1 MYQDI
6 LKKNFWKN
14 KKILVTGHTGFKGG
28 WLCMFLHFLGCKV
41 SGYGLNPTGTN
52 NFFNSVKIKKIL
64 KNDFR
69 KNIQNLKDL
78 EKSISLSKPEVIFH
92 LAAQSSVIESFR
104 DSNNTV
110 LTNVIGTANIL
121 ELAKKFKFIKSIIII
136 TTDKVYQNY
145 NKLKYF
151 DEKSQLG
158 GDDIYSG
165 SKACCELLVHSYRKS
180 FFKNSKCNIAT
191 VRAGNC
197 FGGGD
202 WTPDRI
208 VKDILEN
215 FYDNKYL
222 ILRNPNA
229 TRPWQHVLE
238 PLFGYLVLAQ
248 KLSSKSGKDYAEAW
262 NFGPSLKQNMKVINL
277 AKIFLKKMN
286 SKSNIL
292 IKKKDKRFNN
302 KKLSIFESKYL
313 NIDSNKIFRKLSW
326 KPRLTIND
334 SVDLTIQWYK
344 SFRNKKDLYKLTNQQ
359 IKNYLSL

>member
-1 MYQDI
+1 M
-6 LKKNFWKN
+6 
-14 KKILVTGHTGFKGG
+14 
-28 WLCMFLHFLGCKV
+28 
-41 SGYGLNPTGTN
+41 
-52 NFFNSVKIKKIL
+52 
-64 KNDFR
+64 
-69 KNIQNLKDL
+69 
-78 EKSISLSKPEVIFH
+78 
-92 LAAQSSVIESFR
+92 
-104 DSNNTV
+104 
-110 LTNVIGTANIL
+110 
-121 ELAKKFKFIKSIIII
+121 
-136 TTDKVYQNY
+136 
-145 NKLKYF
+145 
-151 DEKSQLG
+151 
-158 GDDIYSG
+158 
-165 SKACCELLVHSYRKS
+165 
-180 FFKNSKCNIAT
+180 
-191 VRAGNC
+191 RAGNC

-262 NFGPSLKQNMKVINL
+262 NFGPSLKQNMKVFNL
-277 AKIFLKKMN
+277 SKIFLKKMN

-326 KPRLTIND
+326 KPRLTISD
-334 SVDLTIQWYK
+334 Q
-344 SFRNKKDLYKLTNQQ
+344 
-359 IKNYLSL
+359 